1 MALLKKLPTFED
13 NRGSLTVIEKEIP
26 FKIKRIYYL
35 YKLKNQRGGHRHN
48 KNIQAIIC
56 LNGMC
61 IISNNNGSIKDDYLL
76 DRPDKL
82 LIINPEDWHIMHS
95 FSEDAIL
102 LVLASEYYDPDDYIY
117 EEYNDPLF

>member
-61 IISNNNGSIKDDYLL
+61 MFDFNLDLVSNKHRHLGGGTDNSLAIRGLL
-76 DRPDKL
+76 WLSLPSNFL
-82 LIINPEDWHIMHS
+82 
-95 FSEDAIL
+95 
-102 LVLASEYYDPDDYIY
+102 
-117 EEYNDPLF
+117 